1 MIKSTVLAQVEYLNS
16 KSEEDRKEI
25 GQYFTGAPVS
35 NYMASLFDE
44 DNVPDEVSILDAGAG
59 AGILT
64 ISTALYCIDNGKK
77 SVHAVLYEIDDNALE
92 VLSQSME
99 DLKGFIEAQDGQ
111 FSYEIRNK
119 DFVLDRPDQ
128 QGESYDISCIN
139 PPYFKY
145 NSKTSP
151 YAVATTDLYK
161 GNPNIYA
168 SFMAVVISSLKPKG
182 QMVAIVPRSYLNGL
196 YFKGFRQ
203 FLFKNTSLNKV
214 HIFRSRNQVFK
225 ELAVLQE
232 NIICHYS
239 KERQGEQVRV
249 SVSNGHA
256 DFEHTDTNY
265 YPTSIVID
273 ETNDAGFIRVPDSR
287 EDAELLEFV
296 EHMESSF
303 TGNGYNIS
311 TGPVVSHRATEHIT
325 DKDDLDNTVPLLKMH
340 NVKLFKTEWTGANKK
355 DSRLRLF
362 DGHGKITTRNQRF
375 IVLKRFTSK
384 EEARRLVAGIHS
396 PKFITGEVV
405 AFENHL
411 NLVSHHTD
419 ELSEVEANGLALLFN
434 STLVD
439 RYFRCISGN
448 TQVNATEVRLLKLPS
463 RADIRKI
470 GEHYHEGE
478 AISQQQV
485 DKIVNKQLKYK
496 DGNG

>member
-16 KSEEDRKEI
+16 KSEKDRKEI

-44 DNVPDEVSILDAGAG
+44 DTIPDNVSLLDAGAG

-64 ISTALYCIDNGKK
+64 ISTALYCIDKGKK

-92 VLSQSME
+92 VLSESME

-111 FSYEIRNK
+111 FTYEIRNK

-128 QGESYDISCIN
+128 KGESYDISCIN

-145 NSKTSP
+145 NSKSSP
-151 YAVATTDLYK
+151 YAFATTDLYK

-168 SFMAVVISSLKPKG
+168 SFMAVVIKSLKPKG

-203 FLFKNTSLNKV
+203 FMFQNTSLNKV

-273 ETNDAGFIRVPDSR
+273 ETNDAGFIRVPDSK

-303 TGNGYNIS
+303 KGNGYIIN
-311 TGPVVSHRATEHIT
+311 TGPVVTHRTTEHIT

-340 NVKLFKTEWTGANKK
+340 NVKLFKTEWTGTKKK

-362 DGHGKITTRNQRF
+362 DGHSKMTTKNQRF

-419 ELSEVEANGLALLFN
+419 ELSEVEANGLALLLN
-434 STLVD
+434 STVID

-448 TQVNATEVRLLKLPS
+448 TQVNATEVRLLKMPS

-485 DKIVNKQLKYK
+485 DEIVNKQLKYK
-496 DGNG
+496 V

>member
-1 MIKSTVLAQVEYLNS
+1 MIDIVAQHQSTYLKAKSDAA
-16 KSEEDRKEI
+16 KKEI
-25 GQYFTGAPVS
+25 GQYFTNSTVS
-35 NYMASLFDE
+35 DYMASLFSV
-44 DNVPDEVSILDAGAG
+44 DNLSSTVSVLDAGAG

-64 ISTALYCIDNGKK
+64 ISVALRCLEHGKNE
-77 SVHAVLYEIDDNALE
+77 VHAVLYEIDEDALE
-92 VLSQSME
+92 LLESNMK
-99 DLKGFIEAQDGQ
+99 DLANIFASKEGVFTYD
-111 FSYEIRNK
+111 IRKK
-119 DFVLDRPDQ
+119 DFVLDRPDVK
-128 QGESYDISCIN
+128 GEKYDISCIN

-145 NSKTSP
+145 NSKSSP
-151 YAVATTDLYK
+151 YALATKDLYK

-168 SFMAVVISSLKPKG
+168 SFMAVVINALKPKG

-203 FLFKNTSLNKV
+203 FLFKNTSLNKI

-225 ELAVLQE
+225 ELSVLQE

-239 KERQGEQVRV
+239 KEFQGEQVGV
-249 SVSNGHA
+249 SVSNGYA
-256 DFEHTDTNY
+256 DFEHTDTNC
-265 YPTSIVID
+265 YPASIIVD
-273 ETNDAGFIRVPDSR
+273 ETNDAGFIRVPESK

-296 EHMESSF
+296 EHMESTF
-303 TGNGYNIS
+303 TDNGYIIS

-325 DKDDLDNTVPLLKMH
+325 EKDDFYNTVPLLKMH
-340 NVKLFKTEWTGANKK
+340 NVKLFKTEWTGTNKK

-362 DGHGKITTRNQRF
+362 DGHNKITTRNQRL

-396 PKFITGEVV
+396 PTFITGEVV

-419 ELSEVEANGLALLFN
+419 ELSQVEANGLALLLN

-448 TQVNATEVRLLKLPS
+448 TQVNATEVRLLKMPS
-463 RADIRKI
+463 REDIRKI

-478 AISQQQV
+478 AISQQGV
-485 DKIVNKQLKYK
+485 DDIVNEQLGYK
-496 DGNG
+496 VSK